1 MSNQKLIKSIS
12 FDQSEII
19 KDILELHVPHH
30 QIDLDPTYSIGNFYI
45 NTGIEPPRH
54 KFDINPQLADVQFG
68 DSRSLPLPDGSIT
81 CEMFDPPFL
90 ATTGASLSKKD
101 TSNIINK
108 RFGVYP
114 NEKELHRFYIDSM
127 KEAYRVL
134 TNHGILI
141 FKCQDK
147 ISSGKQ
153 YLSHVFIINEAEK
166 IGFYTKDLFV
176 LLAKSRLTAE
186 WQAQNQKNAR
196 KFHSY
201 FIVFEKCKK
210 KIEYV

>member
-114 NEKELHRFYIDSM
+114 NGKEMTYLKFKYAAIS
-127 KEAYRVL
+127 
-134 TNHGILI
+134 LI
-141 FKCQDK
+141 
-147 ISSGKQ
+147 
-153 YLSHVFIINEAEK
+153 
-166 IGFYTKDLFV
+166 
-176 LLAKSRLTAE
+176 
-186 WQAQNQKNAR
+186 QN
-196 KFHSY
+196 FLCG
-201 FIVFEKCKK
+201 V
-210 KIEYV
+210 